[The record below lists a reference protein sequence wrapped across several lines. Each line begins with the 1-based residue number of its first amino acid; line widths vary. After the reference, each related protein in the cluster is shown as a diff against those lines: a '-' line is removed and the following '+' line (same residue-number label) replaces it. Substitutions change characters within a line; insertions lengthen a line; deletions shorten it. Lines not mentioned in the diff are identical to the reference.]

1 MLRNMNKS
9 DTARRKPR
17 SVAGAALSSLLLAMT
32 LAACTASGS
41 GSITP
46 VDPNDIEP
54 SPTPIATAT
63 PLPTDSPTPVPSATA
78 TPGWSSITIQASA
91 ANYAMVLAEARRLES
106 QGQASAVTEAGN
118 NTIQLSASA
127 EAGAYLQTLATSQAL
142 TFNTLLQSNL
152 NVQASFTRVISTGQE
167 FTDFWRQYVSTL
179 DAVPAVDFSSNSVLA
194 VFPGPQ
200 ANTGYTT
207 TIQSVR
213 QSGKTLGVS
222 YSVSAA
228 QAGVPA
234 NFTPV
239 HVIVVPVSKL
249 RGDFDTVDFQQQ

>member
-9 DTARRKPR
+9 DSALGKNH
-17 SVAGAALSSLLLAMT
+17 SVAGKAVSSLLLAMT

-54 SPTPIATAT
+54 SPTPISTST
-63 PLPTDSPTPVPSATA
+63 PTPTDSPTPIPSATA

-91 ANYAMVLAEARRLES
+91 ANYAMLLAEARRLAAE
-106 QGQASAVTEAGN
+106 GQVTAIAEVGN
-118 NTIQLSASA
+118 NSIQLNASA
-127 EAGAYLQTLATSQAL
+127 EAGAYLQMLANSQAL
-142 TFNTLLQSNL
+142 TFNSLLQANL

-167 FTDFWRQYVSTL
+167 FVDFWRQYVSTL
-179 DAVPAVDFSSNSVLA
+179 DAVPAVDFSSNSVIA

-213 QSGKTLGVS
+213 QSGKTLGVT
-222 YSVSAA
+222 YTVTAA

-239 HVIVVPVSKL
+239 HVVVVPVSKL